1 MVFIH
6 FHHERMIEA
15 FDTLTGGVDP
25 LVDLLVP
32 VAVDPQTDSSDSP
45 PSCVRPL
52 KNQRRISFLIS

>member
-1 MVFIH
+1 
-6 FHHERMIEA
+6 MIEA